1 MAASVA
7 RRLPRMLPMPFR
19 SRYRPRQETPRS
31 GRERNLST
39 SGGVPRST
47 RNLLYEHVREGY
59 SARPQLDMERLCAQP
74 EEAAR
79 ALEHRKGELRP
90 ADLSEI
96 ISTWQSL
103 GRLKEEIRA
112 LEEEKV
118 AVAQKIKALVV
129 SQDKDVLQQDPM
141 YQNTRA
147 QGRSIRT
154 RLAALYADE
163 AHLEELFYTRALRL
177 PNQTHPDVP
186 VGDESQARVL
196 EVVGEKPTFAF
207 RPRGHLEIGEKLDII
222 RQKRLSHV
230 SGQRSYYLRG
240 PGALLQHALVSFTL
254 SKLVQRGFT
263 AMTVPD
269 MLRGAVFEGCGMSPN
284 ASPSQIYN
292 IDPSRFEDLNLA
304 GTSEDTSWITQYLG
318 RTCPSGDILPLG
330 TAPLHRPR
338 LRLAAVFLPQLQ
350 AFRAPPYVLSNH
362 CSSFPPPSSESF
374 TPSIPS
380 PPVRISGPDLCF
392 PRRVVCA
399 STCYRAETNTGKEPW
414 GLFRVHHFVKVE
426 MFGLTSS
433 GTEHSSGLLEE
444 FVSLQKEILTELG
457 LHFRVL
463 DMPTQELGRPAYRK
477 FDIEAWMP
485 GRGCF
490 GEVSSASNCTD
501 FQSRR
506 LHMMYETEAGDLQ
519 HVHTVNGTGCAV
531 PRILIALLESNQQKD
546 GSVLVPDVLQPYLAP
561 QA

>member
-1 MAASVA
+1 MCDFNKAESSIIQCSSAPAVDL
-7 RRLPRMLPMPFR
+7 RDPGRFR
-19 SRYRPRQETPRS
+19 
-31 GRERNLST
+31 
-39 SGGVPRST
+39 
-47 RNLLYEHVREGY
+47 
-59 SARPQLDMERLCAQP
+59 
-74 EEAAR
+74 
-79 ALEHRKGELRP
+79 
-90 ADLSEI
+90 
-96 ISTWQSL
+96 
-103 GRLKEEIRA
+103 
-112 LEEEKV
+112 
-118 AVAQKIKALVV
+118 V
-129 SQDKDVLQQDPM
+129 SQDQDVLQQDPM

-207 RPRGHLEIGEKLDII
+207 HPRGHLEIGEKLDII

-230 SGQRSYYLRG
+230 SGQRSYYLCG

-304 GTSEDTSWITQYLG
+304 GTSEVGIAGYFMDHAVSWK
-318 RTCPSGDILPLG
+318 DLP
-330 TAPLHRPR
+330 
-338 LRLAAVFLPQLQ
+338 
-350 AFRAPPYVLSNH
+350 
-362 CSSFPPPSSESF
+362 
-374 TPSIPS
+374 I
-380 PPVRISGPDLCF
+380 
-392 PRRVVCA
+392 RVVCS
-399 STCYRAETNTGKEPW
+399 STCYRAETNTGKDPW
-414 GLFRVHHFVKVE
+414 GLFRVHHFLKVE
-426 MFGLTSS
+426 MFGLTCS

-506 LHMMYETEAGDLQ
+506 LHIMYETETGDLQ

-546 GSVLVPDVLQPYLAP
+546 GSVLVPDVLQPYLGTDRISTPTHTRLRYIGPNQPRAS
-561 QA
+561 

>member
-1 MAASVA
+1 MAASIA
-7 RRLPRMLPMPFR
+7 RRWPGWLPCPFQSACR
-19 SRYRPRQETPRS
+19 PSRETS
-31 GRERNLST
+31 KLGRGRTLS
-39 SGGVPRST
+39 SNSGVPNRT
-47 RNLLYEHVREGY
+47 RNLLYDHVREGY
-59 SARPQLDMERLCAQP
+59 SARPQLDMERLCAHP
-74 EEAAR
+74 EETAR

-90 ADLSEI
+90 ADLPEI

-103 GRLKEEIRA
+103 GKLREEIRA
-112 LEEEKV
+112 LEEEK
-118 AVAQKIKALVV
+118 ASVAQRIKALVV
-129 SQDKDVLQQDPM
+129 SQDKDLLEQDPT
-141 YQNTRA
+141 YRATRA
-147 QGRSIRT
+147 QGKSIRT
-154 RLAALYADE
+154 RLTALYANE
-163 AHLEELFYTRALRL
+163 ARLEELFYTRALRL

-196 EVVGEKPTFAF
+196 EVVGEKPTFSF
-207 RPRGHLEIGEKLDII
+207 HPRGHLEIGEKLDVI

-240 PGALLQHALVSFTL
+240 PGALLQHGLVSFTL
-254 SKLVQRGFT
+254 GKLVQRGFT

-292 IDPSRFEDLNLA
+292 IDPSRFEDLSLA
-304 GTSEDTSWITQYLG
+304 GTAEVGIAGYFMDHAVSWK
-318 RTCPSGDILPLG
+318 DLPL
-330 TAPLHRPR
+330 
-338 LRLAAVFLPQLQ
+338 
-350 AFRAPPYVLSNH
+350 
-362 CSSFPPPSSESF
+362 
-374 TPSIPS
+374 
-380 PPVRISGPDLCF
+380 
-392 PRRVVCA
+392 RVVCS
-399 STCYRAETNTGKEPW
+399 STCYRAETHTGKEPW
-414 GLFRVHHFVKVE
+414 GLFRVHHFSKVE
-426 MFGLTSS
+426 MFGLTHS

-490 GEVSSASNCTD
+490 GEVTSASNCTD

-506 LHMMYETEAGDLQ
+506 LHIMYETEDGDLE

-531 PRILIALLESNQQKD
+531 PRVLIALLESNQQKD
-546 GSVLVPDVLQPYLAP
+546 GSVLVPEVLQPYVGTDRISAP
-561 QA
+561 RHTPLRYIGPNQPRPRQ

>member
-1 MAASVA
+1 MAASVP
-7 RRLPRMLPMPFR
+7 RRLPSLLLCSLR
-19 SRYRPRQETPRS
+19 SGCRPRRETPRPC
-31 GRERNLST
+31 RERNLSS
-39 SGGVPRST
+39 SGGVPGHA

-59 SARPQLDMERLCAQP
+59 SARPQLDMERLCAHP

-103 GRLKEEIRA
+103 GSLRKEIRT
-112 LEEEKV
+112 LEEEKA
-118 AVAQKIKALVV
+118 AVAQQIKALVD
-129 SQDKDVLQQDPM
+129 SQGTDSLQQDPD
-141 YQNTRA
+141 YQSARA
-147 QGRSIRT
+147 RGRAIRT

-207 RPRGHLEIGEKLDII
+207 RPRGHLEIGEQLDII

-240 PGALLQHALVSFTL
+240 PGALLQHGLVSFTL
-254 SKLVQRGFT
+254 GKLVQRGFT

-304 GTSEDTSWITQYLG
+304 GTSEVGIAGYFMDHAVSWK
-318 RTCPSGDILPLG
+318 DLP
-330 TAPLHRPR
+330 
-338 LRLAAVFLPQLQ
+338 
-350 AFRAPPYVLSNH
+350 
-362 CSSFPPPSSESF
+362 
-374 TPSIPS
+374 I
-380 PPVRISGPDLCF
+380 
-392 PRRVVCA
+392 RVVCS
-399 STCYRAETNTGKEPW
+399 STCYRAETNTGKDPW
-414 GLFRVHHFVKVE
+414 GLFRVHHFSKVE
-426 MFGLTSS
+426 MFGLTCA
-433 GTEHSSGLLEE
+433 GTEHSAALLEE
-444 FVSLQKEILTELG
+444 FVGLQKEILTELG

-485 GRGCF
+485 GRGRY
-490 GEVSSASNCTD
+490 GEVTSASDCTD

-506 LHMMYETEAGDLQ
+506 LHIMYETAAGDLQ

-546 GSVLVPDVLQPYLAP
+546 GSVLVPRVLQPYLGTDRISAP
-561 QA
+561 THTRLRYIGPNQPRPSRPS

>member
-1 MAASVA
+1 MAASLA
-7 RRLPRMLPMPFR
+7 RRLPRLLPIRFR
-19 SRYRPRQETPRS
+19 SRCLSLQETPRPA
-31 GRERNLST
+31 RERNLGSP
-39 SGGVPRST
+39 GGVQSRP

-59 SARPQLDMERLCAQP
+59 SARPQLDMERLCAHP

-79 ALEHRKGELRP
+79 SLQHRKGELRP
-90 ADLSEI
+90 EDLSEI
-96 ISTWQSL
+96 ISTWQCL
-103 GRLKEEIRA
+103 GRLREEIRA
-112 LEEEKV
+112 LEEEKA

-129 SQDKDVLQQDPM
+129 SQDKDSLQQDPI
-141 YQNTRA
+141 YQNMRT
-147 QGRSIRT
+147 QGRLIRT

-196 EVVGEKPTFAF
+196 EVVGEKPTFTF
-207 RPRGHLEIGEKLDII
+207 HPRGHLEIGEKLDII

-230 SGQRSYYLRG
+230 SGQRSYYLLG
-240 PGALLQHALVSFTL
+240 SGALLQHALVSFTL

-304 GTSEDTSWITQYLG
+304 GTSEVGIAGYFMDHAVSWK
-318 RTCPSGDILPLG
+318 DLP
-330 TAPLHRPR
+330 
-338 LRLAAVFLPQLQ
+338 
-350 AFRAPPYVLSNH
+350 
-362 CSSFPPPSSESF
+362 
-374 TPSIPS
+374 I
-380 PPVRISGPDLCF
+380 
-392 PRRVVCA
+392 RVVCS
-399 STCYRAETNTGKEPW
+399 STCYRAETHTGKEPW
-414 GLFRVHHFVKVE
+414 GLFRVHHFNKVE
-426 MFGLTSS
+426 MFGLTCSE
-433 GTEHSSGLLEE
+433 TEHSSGLLEE

-506 LHMMYETEAGDLQ
+506 LHIMYETQMGDLQ

-531 PRILIALLESNQQKD
+531 PRILIALLESNQQED
-546 GSVLVPDVLQPYLAP
+546 GSVMVPDVLQPYMSTDRISTPTRTRLRYIGPNQPRAS
-561 QA
+561 

>member
-1 MAASVA
+1 MAASIA
-7 RRLPRMLPMPFR
+7 RRMPSLLLCSLR
-19 SRYRPRQETPRS
+19 SGCRPRRETP
-31 GRERNLST
+31 GPCRERSLSS
-39 SGGVPRST
+39 SGGVPSRT

-59 SARPQLDMERLCAQP
+59 SARPQLDMERLCAHP

-103 GRLKEEIRA
+103 GRLRKEVQT
-112 LEEEKV
+112 LEEEKA
-118 AVAQKIKALVV
+118 AVAQQIKALVV
-129 SQDKDVLQQDPM
+129 SADPV
-141 YQNTRA
+141 YQSTRA
-147 QGRSIRT
+147 RGRAIRT

-177 PNQTHPDVP
+177 PNETHPDVP

-207 RPRGHLEIGEKLDII
+207 RPRGHLEIGEQLDII

-254 SKLVQRGFT
+254 GKLVQRGFT

-304 GTSEDTSWITQYLG
+304 GTAEVGIAGYFMDHAVSWK
-318 RTCPSGDILPLG
+318 DLP
-330 TAPLHRPR
+330 
-338 LRLAAVFLPQLQ
+338 
-350 AFRAPPYVLSNH
+350 
-362 CSSFPPPSSESF
+362 
-374 TPSIPS
+374 I
-380 PPVRISGPDLCF
+380 
-392 PRRVVCA
+392 RVVCS

-414 GLFRVHHFVKVE
+414 GLFRVHHFSKVE
-426 MFGLTSS
+426 MFGLTCA
-433 GTEHSSGLLEE
+433 GTEHSAALLEE
-444 FVSLQKEILTELG
+444 FVGLQKEILTELG

-485 GRGCF
+485 GRGRY
-490 GEVSSASNCTD
+490 GEVSPDSRAGGGVKPASAGHLQGAPVSASACVD
-501 FQSRR
+501 
-506 LHMMYETEAGDLQ
+506 HD
-519 HVHTVNGTGCAV
+519 VI
-531 PRILIALLESNQQKD
+531 ILILGEHGD
-546 GSVLVPDVLQPYLAP
+546 TVLDSP
-561 QA
+561 